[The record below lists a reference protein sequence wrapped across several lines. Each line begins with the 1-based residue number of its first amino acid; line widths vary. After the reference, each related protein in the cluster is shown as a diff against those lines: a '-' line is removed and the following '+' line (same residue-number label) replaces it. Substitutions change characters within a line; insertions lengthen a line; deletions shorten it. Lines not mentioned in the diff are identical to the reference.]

1 MHLLPSVI
9 QQASHVER
17 QYLYM
22 CCFEM
27 FHISSICVLTTCPK
41 KLQLFLMF
49 WARSMLVILPLT
61 WSFPGLMAAEQT
73 ILSQ

>member
-1 MHLLPSVI
+1 MQLLPSVV

-27 FHISSICVLTTCPK
+27 FHISSICVVTSSPK
-41 KLQLFLMF
+41 KFHLFSMF
-49 WARSMLVILPLT
+49 RTRSLLVILPLT
-61 WSFPGLMAAEQT
+61 WRFRA
-73 ILSQ
+73 